1 MPISLFSVYTP
12 GLWLR
17 HSAVVFSMITAAASA
32 WALPSQV
39 QDQAS
44 DLLLKNKA
52 QEALSLLAPFEDE
65 YGSQF
70 VFALLTGVGYTD
82 IGQIDRGIIYLQR
95 ALALQPG
102 DAIARSE
109 LARAYVLSGE
119 SASADELLKS
129 VSSDVVPSSAQV
141 NLARLQ
147 QRAQSPTV
155 SVSALPTIAA
165 PTPGQ
170 EAIARDAENQQ
181 LANRPGYV
189 QLSLATGHDS
199 NLNTAPR
206 ERSILVPLF
215 GGINL
220 RTEQPRVSWYLEPS
234 VNAAYR
240 AAINQRWS
248 WQVAGQLAHR
258 SYTSEHAF
266 DYSLAQLRTGPT
278 MGLSTQWALQAELEA
293 QRQWADGKP
302 SKDTQGALLVL
313 RWAAAQTSPLAQS
326 SSTHVQGASAYMQST
341 KLDDLQA
348 DFRDAKRQTLG
359 ISAYGQGLSAFAP
372 RLGWNINMFSTRERI
387 DDNTA
392 QDLAYTSNG
401 FKVDLRQPIGAG
413 HQLGISL
420 SLERRRYR
428 AEDFLLLQQRRDM
441 QRDIT
446 LFAEVQLKKDTLV
459 LVPAVQLGRN
469 QSNLATYD
477 SQRTQV
483 SLSLRSLY

>member
-1 MPISLFSVYTP
+1 MPTLLFTAESTR
-12 GLWLR
+12 LWPQCAAL
-17 HSAVVFSMITAAASA
+17 VVSILAAASA
-32 WALPSQV
+32 WALPAQV

-44 DLLLKNKA
+44 ELLLKNKA
-52 QEALSLLAPFEDE
+52 QDALNLIAPFEEE

-70 VFALLTGVGYTD
+70 AFALLAGVGYTD

-102 DAIARSE
+102 DAIARAE

-129 VSSDVVPSSAQV
+129 VRTDAVPASAQS
-141 NLARLQ
+141 NLAQLQ
-147 QRAQSPTV
+147 RRAQPQNSTAV
-155 SVSALPTIAA
+155 STA
-165 PTPGQ
+165 PSPGQ
-170 EAIARDAENQQ
+170 EAIARDAENQR
-181 LANRPGYV
+181 LANKPGYV

-206 ERSILVPLF
+206 DRTVFVPLF

-220 RTEQPRVSWYLEPS
+220 LTEQPRASWYLEPS

-240 AAINQRWS
+240 AAINERWS

-258 SYTSEHAF
+258 SYTSEHNF

-278 MGLSTQWALQAELEA
+278 LGLSQQWALQAELEA

-302 SKDTQGALLVL
+302 SKDTQGALLVV
-313 RWAAAQTSPLAQS
+313 RWAAAQTNAP
-326 SSTHVQGASAYMQST
+326 VQGTSAYLQRT

-348 DFRDAKRQTLG
+348 DFRDARRQTMG
-359 ISAYGQGLSAFAP
+359 VTAYGKGLGTFAP
-372 RLGWNINMFSTRERI
+372 QVGWNLNVFSTRERI
-387 DDNTA
+387 DDATA
-392 QDLAYTSNG
+392 QDLAYTSAG

-413 HQLGISL
+413 HNLGLSL
-420 SLERRRYR
+420 SLERRRHQ
-428 AEDFLLLQQRRDM
+428 AEDFLLQQQRSDM

-446 LFAEVQLKKDTLV
+446 LFAEVQLKKDSLV
-459 LVPAVQLGRN
+459 LVPAMQLGRN
-469 QSNLATYD
+469 QSNLASYD

>member
-1 MPISLFSVYTP
+1 MPTSLFTVTP
-12 GLWLR
+12 PRLWHQCAAFAL
-17 HSAVVFSMITAAASA
+17 SLLAAASA
-32 WALPSQV
+32 WALPAQV

-44 DLLLKNKA
+44 ELLLKNKA
-52 QEALSLLAPFEDE
+52 QDALNLIAPFEDE

-70 VFALLTGVGYTD
+70 AFALLAGMACAD

-102 DAIARSE
+102 DAIARAE

-129 VSSDVVPSSAQV
+129 VRADAVPTSAQSS
-141 NLARLQ
+141 LAQLQ
-147 QRAQSPTV
+147 RRAQPQNITA
-155 SVSALPTIAA
+155 ALTTA

-170 EAIARDAENQQ
+170 EAIARDAENQR
-181 LANRPGYV
+181 LANKPGYV
-189 QLSLATGHDS
+189 QLSVATGHDG
-199 NLNTAPR
+199 NLNSAPR
-206 ERSILVPLF
+206 DRTVFVPLF

-220 RTEQPRVSWYLEPS
+220 LTEQPRASWYLEPS

-240 AAINQRWS
+240 AAINERWS

-258 SYTSEHAF
+258 SYTSEHQF

-278 MGLSTQWALQAELEA
+278 LGLSPQWALQAEVEA

-302 SKDTQGALLVL
+302 SKDTQGALLVV
-313 RWAAAQTSPLAQS
+313 RWAAAQTAVP
-326 SSTHVQGASAYMQST
+326 VQGASAYVQRT

-348 DFRDAKRQTLG
+348 DFRDARRQTMG
-359 ISAYGQGLSAFAP
+359 VTAYGQGLGSFAP
-372 RLGWNINMFSTRERI
+372 QVGWNLNVFSTRERI
-387 DDNTA
+387 DDATA
-392 QDLAYTSNG
+392 QDLAYTSTG

-413 HQLGISL
+413 HNLGLSV
-420 SLERRRYR
+420 SLERRKHQ

-446 LFAEVQLKKDTLV
+446 LFAEIQLKKDSLV

-469 QSNLATYD
+469 QSNLASYD

>member
-1 MPISLFSVYTP
+1 MPTLLFTAKSTRSWP
-12 GLWLR
+12 QCAAL
-17 HSAVVFSMITAAASA
+17 VVSILAAASA
-32 WALPSQV
+32 WALPAQV

-52 QEALSLLAPFEDE
+52 QDALNLIAPFEDE

-70 VFALLTGVGYTD
+70 AFALLAGVGYTD

-102 DAIARSE
+102 DAIARAE

-129 VSSDVVPSSAQV
+129 VRTDAVPASAQS
-141 NLARLQ
+141 NFAQLQ
-147 QRAQSPTV
+147 RRAQPQNSTAV
-155 SVSALPTIAA
+155 STA
-165 PTPGQ
+165 PSPGQ
-170 EAIARDAENQQ
+170 EAIARDAENQR

-189 QLSLATGHDS
+189 QLSMATGHDS

-206 ERSILVPLF
+206 DRTVFVPLF
-215 GGINL
+215 GGIKL
-220 RTEQPRVSWYLEPS
+220 LTEQPRASWYLEPS

-240 AAINQRWS
+240 AAINERWS

-258 SYTSEHAF
+258 SYTSEHNF

-278 MGLSTQWALQAELEA
+278 LGLSPQWALQAELEA

-302 SKDTQGALLVL
+302 SKDTQGALLVA
-313 RWAAAQTSPLAQS
+313 RWAAAQTNAP
-326 SSTHVQGASAYMQST
+326 VQGASAYVQRT
-341 KLDDLQA
+341 RLDDLQA
-348 DFRDAKRQTLG
+348 DFRDARRQTMG
-359 ISAYGQGLSAFAP
+359 VTAYGKGLGTFAP
-372 RLGWNINMFSTRERI
+372 QVGWNINVFSTRERI
-387 DDNTA
+387 DDATA
-392 QDLAYTSNG
+392 QDLAYTSAG
-401 FKVDLRQPIGAG
+401 FKVDMRQPIGAG
-413 HQLGISL
+413 HNLGLSL
-420 SLERRRYR
+420 SLERRKHQ

-446 LFAEVQLKKDTLV
+446 LFTEVQLKKDSLV

-469 QSNLATYD
+469 QSNLASYD

>member
-1 MPISLFSVYTP
+1 MPNLLFTATSAR
-12 GLWLR
+12 LWPQCAAL
-17 HSAVVFSMITAAASA
+17 VVSFLTAASA
-32 WALPSQV
+32 WALPAQV

-44 DLLLKNKA
+44 ELLLKNKA
-52 QEALSLLAPFEDE
+52 QDALNLIAPFEEE

-70 VFALLTGVGYTD
+70 AFALLAGVGYTD

-102 DAIARSE
+102 DAIARAE

-129 VSSDVVPSSAQV
+129 VRTDAVPASAQF
-141 NLARLQ
+141 NLAQLQ
-147 QRAQSPTV
+147 RRAQPQNSTAV
-155 SVSALPTIAA
+155 STA
-165 PTPGQ
+165 PSPGQ
-170 EAIARDAENQQ
+170 EAIARDAENLR
-181 LANRPGYV
+181 LANKPGYV
-189 QLSLATGHDS
+189 QLSMATGHDS

-206 ERSILVPLF
+206 DRTVFVPLF

-220 RTEQPRVSWYLEPS
+220 LTEQPRASWYLEPS

-240 AAINQRWS
+240 AAINERWS

-258 SYTSEHAF
+258 SYTSEHNF

-278 MGLSTQWALQAELEA
+278 LGLSPQWALQAELEA

-302 SKDTQGALLVL
+302 SKDTQGVLLVA
-313 RWAAAQTSPLAQS
+313 RWAAAQS
-326 SSTHVQGASAYMQST
+326 SAPVQGASAYVQRT

-348 DFRDAKRQTLG
+348 DFRDARRQTMG
-359 ISAYGQGLSAFAP
+359 VTAYGKGLGTFAP
-372 RLGWNINMFSTRERI
+372 QVGWNLNLFSTRERI
-387 DDNTA
+387 DDATA
-392 QDLAYTSNG
+392 QDLAYTSAG

-413 HQLGISL
+413 HNVGLSL
-420 SLERRRYR
+420 SLERRRHQ

-446 LFAEVQLKKDTLV
+446 LFTEVQLKKDSLV

-469 QSNLATYD
+469 QSNLASYD

>member
-1 MPISLFSVYTP
+1 MPSLLFTATSAR
-12 GLWLR
+12 LWPQCAAL
-17 HSAVVFSMITAAASA
+17 VVSFLTAASA
-32 WALPSQV
+32 WALPAQV

-52 QEALSLLAPFEDE
+52 QDALNLIAPFEDE

-70 VFALLTGVGYTD
+70 AFALLAGVGYTD

-102 DAIARSE
+102 DAIARAE

-119 SASADELLKS
+119 SASADEVLKS
-129 VSSDVVPSSAQV
+129 VRIDAVPASAQS
-141 NLARLQ
+141 NLAQLQ
-147 QRAQSPTV
+147 RRAQPQNSTV
-155 SVSALPTIAA
+155 VSTA
-165 PTPGQ
+165 PSPGQ
-170 EAIARDAENQQ
+170 EAIARDAENQR
-181 LANRPGYV
+181 LANKPGYV
-189 QLSLATGHDS
+189 QLSMATGHDS

-206 ERSILVPLF
+206 DRTVFVPLF

-220 RTEQPRVSWYLEPS
+220 LTEQPRASWYLEPS

-240 AAINQRWS
+240 AAINERWS

-258 SYTSEHAF
+258 SYTSEHNF

-278 MGLSTQWALQAELEA
+278 LGLSPQWALQAELEA

-302 SKDTQGALLVL
+302 SKDTQGALLVA
-313 RWAAAQTSPLAQS
+313 RWAAAQS
-326 SSTHVQGASAYMQST
+326 SAPVQGASAYLQRT

-348 DFRDAKRQTLG
+348 DFRDARRQTMG
-359 ISAYGQGLSAFAP
+359 VTAYGKGLGTFAP
-372 RLGWNINMFSTRERI
+372 QVGWNLNLFSTRERI
-387 DDNTA
+387 DDASA
-392 QDLAYTSNG
+392 QDLAYTSAG
-401 FKVDLRQPIGAG
+401 FKVDLRQPISAG
-413 HQLGISL
+413 HNVGLSL
-420 SLERRRYR
+420 SLERRRHQ

-441 QRDIT
+441 LRDIT
-446 LFAEVQLKKDTLV
+446 LFTEVQLKKDSLV

-469 QSNLATYD
+469 RSDLASYD